1 MSNGRIGKDDNPSYK
16 DFIDRL
22 KYVAKNTGNKTD
34 RALAEMLYGNYPNLN
49 HKEFAICRTIA
60 DTLWDLEGHAL
71 YLEVQERAKHNL
83 SMLFEDANEIEA
95 VIKGLIQNGIVR
107 LETTYTWY
115 GGGERWDLWPEKVL
129 RLGDDV
135 ESQVYQIISKEFES
149 AMEEAFAP
157 VDSEIKEG

>member
-1 MSNGRIGKDDNPSYK
+1 VSNDRVNKDINPSHK
-16 DFIDRL
+16 DFEDRL
-22 KYVAKNTGNKTD
+22 KYVANNVGNKTD

-95 VIKGLIQNGIVR
+95 VIKGLNRNGIVKF
-107 LETTYTWY
+107 ETIYTWY
-115 GGGERWDLWPEKVL
+115 GGRDRWCPRPDKVL
-129 RLGDDV
+129 RLRNDI
-135 ESQVYQIISKEFES
+135 ELEIHEIISKAFTA
-149 AMEEAFAP
+149 AMNEAFAFQG
-157 VDSEIKEG
+157 DISG

>member
-1 MSNGRIGKDDNPSYK
+1 MSNDRVNKDINPSHK
-16 DFIDRL
+16 DFEDRL
-22 KYVAKNTGNKTD
+22 KYVANNVGNKTD

-95 VIKGLIQNGIVR
+95 VIKGLNRNGIVKF
-107 LETTYTWY
+107 ETIYTWY
-115 GGGERWDLWPEKVL
+115 GGRDRWCPRPDKVL
-129 RLGDDV
+129 RLRNDI
-135 ESQVYQIISKEFES
+135 ELEIHEIISKAFTV
-149 AMEEAFAP
+149 AMNEAFAFQG
-157 VDSEIKEG
+157 DISG